1 MPNRWNLDKIM
12 RLVFITVF
20 VVLSVKLLSYL
31 SEVLIPFVV
40 ALLVAYILDPVVN
53 RIQKKVKYRIIA
65 VIITLLALSGIIT
78 LSFALFVPR
87 VSREVGYL
95 GTLISKLVT
104 DSSWSQ
110 RLSEHIPAG
119 IWEQIQG
126 FLSQERL
133 AQSIQSLDFWQS
145 IESILGKVLPSAM
158 GVLSGTA
165 TIFIWISGAIFILLY
180 LVFIMKDM
188 PKIRQKILY
197 FVPHRYHEEV
207 KIFAHKTDELMNGYF
222 RAQMV
227 VAMMVGVLFAIAFS
241 IMKLPMGFIFGI
253 FIGALN
259 MIPYLQILSIPLAL
273 ILGVV
278 YALDTGMPFWEVAL
292 IITAIYVSI
301 QILQDLII
309 VPNIVGKSMNLPPVA
324 ILLSLS
330 VWGKLLGFLGLVV
343 AIPFTCLV
351 LVYLDKLKQN
361 KSAQAL
367 FIASENEV
375 EPPAEDTPP
384 ENGK

>member
-12 RLVFITVF
+12 RLVFITVII
-20 VVLSVKLLSYL
+20 VLSVWLLSYL

-65 VIITLLALSGIIT
+65 VVLVLLVLSGIFA
-78 LSFALFVPR
+78 LCLALFVPR

-95 GTLISKLVT
+95 GTLISRLAS

-110 RLSEHIPAG
+110 RISEYVPAS

-126 FLSQERL
+126 FLSQEHWVQ
-133 AQSIQSLDFWQS
+133 AMQSLDFWQS
-145 IESILGKVLPSAM
+145 VESILGKILPGAM

-165 TIFIWISGAIFILLY
+165 TFFIWISGAVLILLY
-180 LVFIMKDM
+180 MVFIMKDM
-188 PKIRQKILY
+188 PKIRLKVLY
-197 FVPHRYHEEV
+197 FIPHRYHEEV
-207 KIFAHKTDELMNGYF
+207 KVFAQKIDELMNGYF

-227 VAMMVGVLFAIAFS
+227 VAMIVGVLFAIAFS

-253 FIGALN
+253 FIGVLN

-273 ILGVV
+273 ILGIV
-278 YALDTGMPFWEVAL
+278 YALDTGMPFWEVAI
-292 IITAIYVSI
+292 IITAIYVVI
-301 QILQDLII
+301 QLIQDLFI

-351 LVYLDKLKQN
+351 LVYLDKFKQN
-361 KSAQAL
+361 KSAQAF

-375 EPPAEDTPP
+375 EPPKEDTSP
-384 ENGK
+384 